1 MNFLF
6 LRGIDPAIVKWITQ
20 FTLTFKRIKRFGD
33 TSSYIC
39 MRGLNSPFRITENV
53 EILNIIC
60 CRQKSEILSTVVLL
74 KNLKIYLLK
83 LFINKSRHFYLVK
96 CVY

>member
-1 MNFLF
+1 MSTSRMLLVVLMVLKTANC
-6 LRGIDPAIVKWITQ
+6 VNKCTVY
-20 FTLTFKRIKRFGD
+20 LT
-33 TSSYIC
+33 
-39 MRGLNSPFRITENV
+39 RGLNSPFRITENV

>member
-1 MNFLF
+1 M
-6 LRGIDPAIVKWITQ
+6 AITILLM
-20 FTLTFKRIKRFGD
+20 F
-33 TSSYIC
+33 S
-39 MRGLNSPFRITENV
+39 RGLNSPFRITENV

-60 CRQKSEILSTVVLL
+60 CRQNSEILSTVVLL
-74 KNLKIYLLK
+74 KNFKIYLLK

>member
-1 MNFLF
+1 MRWYKLIIF
-6 LRGIDPAIVKWITQ
+6 IVIVHILANYTYEEKQIHVIR
-20 FTLTFKRIKRFGD
+20 LVCEC
-33 TSSYIC
+33 S
-39 MRGLNSPFRITENV
+39 RGLNSPFRITENV

-83 LFINKSRHFYLVK
+83 LFINKSQHFYLVK